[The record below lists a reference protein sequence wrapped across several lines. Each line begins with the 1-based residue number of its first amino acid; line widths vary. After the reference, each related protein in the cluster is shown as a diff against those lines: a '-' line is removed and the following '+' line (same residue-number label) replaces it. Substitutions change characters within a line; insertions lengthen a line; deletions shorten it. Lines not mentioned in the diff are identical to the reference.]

1 MLKTAFRTLPL
12 AVAAIIMFGSA
23 PGLAANDGMK
33 KQGDG
38 MMKSETR
45 PGEALATF
53 AGGCFWCVE
62 AAFEK
67 VPGVREAV
75 SGYSGGPE
83 VDPTYHQVASGATG
97 HTEAVQVY
105 YDPSVISYE
114 GLLEALWR
122 MMDPTDP
129 DGQFVDRGK
138 QYRPAIFYHDDA
150 QKAAAEKS
158 LDALAA
164 SGRYEKPLA
173 MEVVPAGKF
182 YVAEDYHQ
190 DYYKKNPLR
199 YKFYTHG
206 SGRYQFIDKIW
217 GQDRAVDW
225 SQFRPTS

>member
-1 MLKTAFRTLPL
+1 MLKTVFRTFPL
-12 AVAAIIMFGSA
+12 AVFAVIMLGAASGM
-23 PGLAANDGMK
+23 AADGGMK

-38 MMKSETR
+38 TMNSGAK
-45 PGEALATF
+45 PGEAVATF

-75 SGYSGGPE
+75 SGYSGGQE
-83 VDPTYHQVASGATG
+83 VDPTYRQVASGATG
-97 HTEAVQVY
+97 HTEAVQVF
-105 YDPSVISYE
+105 YDPSVITYE

-122 MMDPTDP
+122 MMDPTDAN
-129 DGQFVDRGK
+129 GQFVDRGK
-138 QYRPAIFYHDDA
+138 QYRPAIFYHNGK

-158 LDALAA
+158 LEALAA
-164 SGRYEKPLA
+164 SGRYGKPLA
-173 MEVVPAGKF
+173 MEIVPAGKF

-199 YKFYTHG
+199 YKLYTHG
-206 SGRYQFIDKIW
+206 SGRYQFVDRIW